1 MRIAKTT
8 KTKARPTND
17 PKLAGIN
24 EITSLFIERIAA
36 ESVIGE
42 IQICECESC

>member
-1 MRIAKTT
+1 MRVPKTT
-8 KTKARPTND
+8 KTKARPMND

-42 IQICECESC
+42 IQICESKSY